1 MPIMAHA
8 FPTDMKGVS
17 HTELNSYGGLSMKPA
32 RLYFALLA
40 FSLAWTAACT
50 AGSDAGAGGPDSPSS
65 SGSAASDT
73 AASTPVENPPGNR
86 YFDDQG
92 DLRVALVKMP
102 YSGARNVPELSG
114 GPDYLENGG
123 LLDILDGMDVQLRD
137 TETVGLLPY
146 EENDYGEWHR
156 MGMASG
162 HYGELVAD
170 NERNGYLTV
179 GWLANCTSLLGS
191 LAGLQQSGSGDA
203 PRKVAMV
210 FIDAHGDFNTPE
222 STLSGMLGGMP
233 LAVSAGMCL
242 TNLRTEAGLDPPLP
256 TSFILLGAARDLDPL
271 DRELV
276 EESDIVQF
284 STEDIREISDQLRA
298 QMQRLSEIADL
309 IYIHIDMDV
318 LDPAEVPGHPL
329 TVPGGPT
336 SLELGT
342 ALEAMFEYPKAAAL
356 GIASTPWGP
365 RDPDGLSLRAAYN
378 LIEGALR
385 GVQARALV
393 RPGQGKHMTQLFV
406 DVVLVADRVGNLGTQ
421 DVAEALA
428 HAVDRRL
435 DGPLAEIQR
444 LGDLLV
450 GSIRAVTDNE
460 WGQ

>member
-1 MPIMAHA
+1 
-8 FPTDMKGVS
+8 
-17 HTELNSYGGLSMKPA
+17 MKPV
-32 RLYFALLA
+32 RLHFALLV
-40 FSLAWTAACT
+40 FTLAWTASCAPE
-50 AGSDAGAGGPDSPSS
+50 SGAGGPEAA
-65 SGSAASDT
+65 GSEASNT
-73 AASTPVENPPGNR
+73 ASSTPVENPPGNR
-86 YFDDQG
+86 YFDSQG
-92 DLRVALVKMP
+92 RLRVALIKMP
-102 YSGARNVPELSG
+102 FSGARNVPELSG

-123 LLDILDGMDVQLRD
+123 LLDILDGMDVQRRD
-137 TETVGLLPY
+137 TETVGLLP
-146 EENDYGEWHR
+146 EEDDDYGEWHR

-179 GWLANCTSLLGS
+179 GLLSNCTSLLGS
-191 LAGLQQSGSGDA
+191 LAGLQQSGSGET

-233 LAVSAGMCL
+233 VAVSAGMCL
-242 TNLRTEAGLDPPLP
+242 ANLRTEAGLDPPLP

-271 DRELV
+271 ERELV

-284 STEDIREISDQLRA
+284 NTEDIRETSDRLHA

-318 LDPAEVPGHPL
+318 LDPTEVPGHPL

-336 SLELGT
+336 SLELGA

-385 GVQARALV
+385 GVQARE
-393 RPGQGKHMTQLFV
+393 R
-406 DVVLVADRVGNLGTQ
+406 
-421 DVAEALA
+421 
-428 HAVDRRL
+428 
-435 DGPLAEIQR
+435 
-444 LGDLLV
+444 
-450 GSIRAVTDNE
+450 
-460 WGQ
+460 